1 MVQFQNEKCLLLPFI
16 FFKQIDE
23 YIPVNAMSSWSK
35 QSSIGRQAYGR
46 SMHVIS
52 ELFSCIKLDAL
63 DYGFPQIKHRRPPP
77 LEEVVNIF
85 ESTHCNHALYL

>member
-1 MVQFQNEKCLLLPFI
+1 MSVAPFYLF
-16 FFKQIDE
+16 FFKQIDK
-23 YIPVNAMSSWSK
+23 YIHVNAIPSWSASK

-46 SMHVIS
+46 TMNVIS
-52 ELFSCIKLDAL
+52 ALFSCIKLDAL
-63 DYGFPQIKHRRPPP
+63 DYSFPQIKHRRPPL